1 MANIANK
8 LGLNRS
14 IVALSIARMADGI
27 GNSILFILI
36 PLYIAQIP
44 DQLVPLPLPLQVGIA
59 ISAYGFSASLLQPV
73 VAAFTDRWG
82 HYKYTVEFGLVIL
95 GGATLLFLFASHYL
109 ELLGLRILQGV
120 GLAMEIPATMALMS
134 LATRQETRGSAM
146 GFFTTLRMAGLAIG
160 PLLGGLLHTHFG
172 FDTAFICATA
182 IVVVAIVIVQLGV
195 DTVDNSQSATAQS
208 SSRFFD
214 RSLFTPQL
222 LTAAAATFVMA
233 TAFTLV
239 TTLQNEFNARL
250 NTTAFGFSIGFSALM
265 IARLIFQTLLGK
277 MSDRYGRKPLV
288 FYGLLVLAPI
298 TALLGEVTSLVEFTG
313 LRFLQG
319 IASAAIV
326 APALAYAGDIV
337 QANGNRSAGRQVSVV
352 TTGFGL
358 GIAVGPLLAGVLA
371 PAFFRLPFWIDGL
384 LCVLAAWLVRRY
396 MIETVQQ
403 QER

>member
-44 DQLVPLPLPLQVGIA
+44 DQLLPLPLPLQVGIA

>member
-1 MANIANK
+1 MANITDK

-44 DQLVPLPLPLQVGIA
+44 DQLLPLPLPLQVGIA

-73 VAAFTDRWG
+73 IAAFTDRWG

-95 GGATLLFLFASHYL
+95 GAATLLFLFASHYL
-109 ELLGLRILQGV
+109 ELLGLRILQGI
-120 GLAMEIPATMALMS
+120 GLAMEIPAAMALMS
-134 LATRQETRGSAM
+134 LVTRQETRGSAM

-160 PLLGGLLHTHFG
+160 PLLGGFLHTHFG

-195 DTVDNSQSATAQS
+195 DTFDNLQSANVQS

-214 RSLFTPQL
+214 RSLFKPQIL
-222 LTAAAATFVMA
+222 AAAAATFVMA

-326 APALAYAGDIV
+326 APTLAYAGDIV

-358 GIAVGPLLAGVLA
+358 GIAVGPLLAGILA

-384 LCVLAAWLVRRY
+384 LCVLAAWLVKRY

-403 QER
+403 IKR